1 MTMSL
6 DGTAMLISLPEATVA
21 RLLAVRTSDLESIS
35 DVVDRMLAAREP
47 AKPKELACEETF
59 GAVSSL
65 QGKYSC
71 EVLGSALQ
79 ASTLPVLFGAVI
91 DLVNEIDPAALKKF
105 SHDRARKRTFVA
117 LDKRAIHPGRPD
129 LGVILTASGW
139 WISSNVGAKDIDRA
153 LRALAKTTGLV
164 FGKDI
169 RFPA

>member
-1 MTMSL
+1 MTMSF
-6 DGTAMLISLPEATVA
+6 DGTAILISLPEATVA

-47 AKPKELACEETF
+47 AKPKELACQQTF
-59 GAVSSL
+59 GAASSP

-71 EVLGSALQ
+71 EVLGSAFQ

-91 DLVNEIDPAALKKF
+91 DLVNELDPAALKQF
-105 SHDRARKRTFVA
+105 SQDRARKRTFVSH
-117 LDKRAIHPGRPD
+117 DKRAIHPGRPD
-129 LGVILTASGW
+129 LGVIRTASGW
-139 WISSNVGAKDIDRA
+139 WISSNVGTKDIERA